1 MRRCSFRLLLFS
13 LLLSLVPCI
22 ACAALPVSGTFRPGS
37 IPSSVDIDEYG
48 GANRFLGSGDN
59 PDSLVYRNPGFF
71 SMEPNDGLLL
81 LKNFETYQQTSE
93 WSCGPASALMVLR
106 HFGVSGS
113 TEWDIAMAMRS
124 HTDKSIPGAKPGSAR
139 KPADF
144 GTSVAR
150 MDAFF
155 RSVPGIEVVES
166 SYRASWSAEDV
177 IAEDDESR
185 PAAERGNLPGRFS
198 PMSLYTAEN
207 RDDASVQ
214 AAAGDSY
221 FVRWLRAHLEAGRPV
236 LVEWADWGGHWQAII
251 GYHDNGTPGIG
262 DDILIFADPYD
273 TSDHLQ
279 DGYYVYPLERWFF
292 MWHDFRIAPKPFQ
305 IQPYI
310 VVDRLRLST
319 KDRE

>member
-1 MRRCSFRLLLFS
+1 MKRYTLSV
-13 LLLSLVPCI
+13 LLLSLHLSLFPCLSRS
-22 ACAALPVSGTFRPGS
+22 ALPAFGMLRPGS

-59 PDSLVYRNPGFF
+59 PESLVYRNPDFF
-71 SMEPNDGLLL
+71 SMEPNDGLIL

-106 HFGVSGS
+106 HFGIPGY
-113 TEWDIAMAMRS
+113 TEWDIALAMRS
-124 HTDKSIPGAKPGSAR
+124 HTDTSISGAKPGSAK

-144 GTSVAR
+144 GTSVGR

-155 RSVPGIEVVES
+155 RSVPGIEVLES

-177 IAEDDESR
+177 ISEDDEGR
-185 PAAERGNLPGRFS
+185 PVVERGNLPGRFS
-198 PMSLYTAEN
+198 QMSLYTAEN
-207 RDDASVQ
+207 RDDASEPVD
-214 AAAGDSY
+214 ARGSY
-221 FVRWLRAHLEAGRPV
+221 FVRWLLGHLEEGRPV

-279 DGYYVYPLERWFF
+279 DGYYAYPLERWFF

-310 VVDRLRLST
+310 VVDRLRQST